1 MPKFTVYVEFYGKKL
16 KTTIEATNE
25 FRAEM
30 EVRQKLHFVKIIK
43 EEDQQKNDS
52 IPDIF
57 KDIFGG
63 FSK

>member
-1 MPKFTVYVEFYGKKL
+1 MQKFTVYIEFYGKKL
-16 KTTIEATNE
+16 KTTVEAANE

-30 EVRQKLHFVKIIK
+30 QVRQKLHFVKIIK
-43 EEDQQKNDS
+43 EEEKKSDD

-63 FSK
+63 FFK

>member
-1 MPKFTVYVEFYGKKL
+1 MQKFTVYIEFYGKKL
-16 KTTIEATNE
+16 KTTVEAANE

-30 EVRQKLHFVKIIK
+30 QVRQKLHFVKIIK
-43 EEDQQKNDS
+43 EEEEKKSDD

-63 FSK
+63 LFK